1 MGGTV
6 IENKKTVEDT
16 YSTGAIVDSI
26 SSSVQMKQKMADKH
40 LADICLK
47 Q

>member
-1 MGGTV
+1 M

-26 SSSVQMKQKMADKH
+26 LYIIQ
-40 LADICLK
+40 IYEP
-47 Q
+47 